1 MITDQN
7 KTIELSDLIESNPIH
22 LHEHAPKFDNSLPKY
37 SKQKKFTVSV
47 VPSDYMHLK
56 HNERRNFFNPKP
68 AHNIPFHTKVIELT
82 EE

>member
-37 SKQKKFTVSV
+37 SK
-47 VPSDYMHLK
+47 
-56 HNERRNFFNPKP
+56 
-68 AHNIPFHTKVIELT
+68 
-82 EE
+82 